1 MKWAIGKPG
10 QRVRVYFDAA
20 IEAEALAQLREGE
33 AAAPISEDDF
43 LAALAAEAEMMP

>member
-20 IEAEALAQLREGE
+20 IEAEALAQLRGE